1 MNKEYLTISRF
12 MLDDQRGCTGSFA
25 VTMSDIYTG
34 VRLGSTLKKK
44 KSKRV
49 FLINMDTYGGLINNI
64 TWFG

>member
-1 MNKEYLTISRF
+1 
-12 MLDDQRGCTGSFA
+12 MLDNQRGCTGSFA

-34 VRLGSTLKKK
+34 VRLGSALK

-49 FLINMDTYGGLINNI
+49 FLINMDTYGGLLYNI